1 MIGGKAATAGIG
13 QPVEAWATGI
23 ARVLTESGT
32 TVDGHLPRSVARAD
46 HGLGHLWVRIGAVQG
61 RPSDGYRPTLNRRAT
76 SGR

>member
-1 MIGGKAATAGIG
+1 
-13 QPVEAWATGI
+13 
-23 ARVLTESGT
+23 VLTESGT